1 MACKRSGVQIPSA
14 PHDNMKEFLF
24 ETKELLLSQGTIA
37 VLAIIQ
43 IRIVAKSLGP
53 ESYGIIGVYLGII
66 GLCFRFLSSRNS
78 DLVLIN
84 YKNDD
89 GNFLRSSI
97 IFELCL
103 GLFSVFLSLIF
114 LTITAN
120 YELLDFKSIPNYLL
134 LFICSRVFLNLLEVF
149 KGTFTYMGDM
159 QTYSV
164 VESIVSILR
173 FVLVVFFILQNPRIE
188 NFFIALSIHSFL
200 TGMIVLCVLIF
211 NNKNKNKKTSFK
223 KYIAISKN
231 NFFKIRT
238 DQAVGL
244 IPTQLDVV
252 VIGLLTDFYSAGI
265 YRVAKKLVEPVNYI
279 VVAFSPWMLNKI
291 NENDKYNFRKLTFNI
306 LIPISVV
313 IILMYV
319 ILGEDIIIFI
329 AGSDYIPSYIPL
341 LILLIGYIVY
351 LLFFWT
357 RHYLFLNDLITQH
370 TIGRLIYLL
379 TFIALSFLLIDS
391 LKFNGIAISIT
402 SGMISQKL
410 YEIYVYFKT
419 KTTQ

>member
-103 GLFSVFLSLIF
+103 GLFSVLLSLIF

-134 LFICSRVFLNLLEVF
+134 IFICSRVFLNLLEVF

-306 LIPISVV
+306 LIPIQ
-313 IILMYV
+313 L
-319 ILGEDIIIFI
+319 
-329 AGSDYIPSYIPL
+329 
-341 LILLIGYIVY
+341 
-351 LLFFWT
+351 
-357 RHYLFLNDLITQH
+357 
-370 TIGRLIYLL
+370 
-379 TFIALSFLLIDS
+379 
-391 LKFNGIAISIT
+391 
-402 SGMISQKL
+402 
-410 YEIYVYFKT
+410 
-419 KTTQ
+419 